1 MAVCMNP
8 DLRPPKVR
16 ESLIKYFK
24 SKGFDQTSS
33 FLHELMNF
41 EEEEEMKD
49 SEIDSI
55 FAEPKLNEYIFVID
69 RSGSMFGQPM

>member
-1 MAVCMNP
+1 
-8 DLRPPKVR
+8 
-16 ESLIKYFK
+16 
-24 SKGFDQTSS
+24 
-33 FLHELMNF
+33 MNF

>member
-1 MAVCMNP
+1 
-8 DLRPPKVR
+8 
-16 ESLIKYFK
+16 
-24 SKGFDQTSS
+24 
-33 FLHELMNF
+33 
-41 EEEEEMKD
+41 MKD